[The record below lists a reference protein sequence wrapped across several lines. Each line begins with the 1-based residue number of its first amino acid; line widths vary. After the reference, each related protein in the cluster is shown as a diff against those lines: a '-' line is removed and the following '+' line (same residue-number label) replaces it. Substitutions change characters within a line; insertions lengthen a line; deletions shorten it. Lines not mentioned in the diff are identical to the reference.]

1 MRNPNDGGPTH
12 SQPLGQDLLDLTR
25 HVGGL
30 QPAVS
35 VDRPAGRFVAAPVA
49 CCSQARPS
57 PRRCSSSPGSDERRQ
72 PDRPRWSRCRSP
84 RGLRE
89 QPPSRSTPR
98 RRFCTPIGEHLLPTT
113 VTLASPEDDDGQL
126 RTGHGMRPPFDSS
139 RRSRS
144 RPRARNLTAC
154 VRRVVNRAPARPL
167 KGAMGTSSPPTRGRP
182 VSDKTDHGAILG
194 GSRRGPDTLADR
206 RSGDHENAC
215 RKRALPMQRCR
226 RLPADTAPVRAR
238 IAANAIARPGWPRR
252 SRSWQR
258 HSEPGPAARVE
269 AVVAPPGTNR
279 PGCARSRQGTE
290 FAESRFRASR
300 VTFVRRQ
307 RPYRRSP
314 RSRSS
319 GCARLGR
326 SGHLIAAA
334 ISAARFRPNGT

>member
-1 MRNPNDGGPTH
+1 
-12 SQPLGQDLLDLTR
+12 
-25 HVGGL
+25 
-30 QPAVS
+30 
-35 VDRPAGRFVAAPVA
+35 
-49 CCSQARPS
+49 
-57 PRRCSSSPGSDERRQ
+57 
-72 PDRPRWSRCRSP
+72 
-84 RGLRE
+84 
-89 QPPSRSTPR
+89 
-98 RRFCTPIGEHLLPTT
+98 
-113 VTLASPEDDDGQL
+113 
-126 RTGHGMRPPFDSS
+126 MRPPFDSS

-258 HSEPGPAARVE
+258 SSTAYQRRGGRGPRSCLGKRVGETTKTDTCSRHNPGESQGRPERLARARSASSKTACPAAFSTTRTPVPGDPLLRGRTRDSCRE
-269 AVVAPPGTNR
+269 DFHAPIWG
-279 PGCARSRQGTE
+279 S
-290 FAESRFRASR
+290 
-300 VTFVRRQ
+300 
-307 RPYRRSP
+307 
-314 RSRSS
+314 
-319 GCARLGR
+319 
-326 SGHLIAAA
+326 AAA
-334 ISAARFRPNGT
+334 VSAATPDQL